1 MSILISIENFLKWT
15 DFRFWNW
22 NFLHDFYIPF
32 IFRNKFLAEHRKS
45 HLDAEGNLPCPQCE
59 KSCPNYTEMA
69 KHMHAIHNV
78 GPIYECM
85 QCDWK
90 NKNKQLY
97 NKHMNTAHVD
107 KSDKKFICDQVC
119 LSFQRN
125 KLGVLS
131 KMWIPQYQITINNT
145 FKSLTSNFQT

>member
-1 MSILISIENFLKWT
+1 MRLFNVSKKMLVLLSKNYI
-15 DFRFWNW
+15 FW
-22 NFLHDFYIPF
+22 IIICF

-45 HLDAEGNLPCPQCE
+45 HLDSEGNLPCPQCE

-107 KSDKKFICDQVC
+107 KSVKKFICDQVIVNG
-119 LSFQRN
+119 SFQRIFVCLKN
-125 KLGVLS
+125 
-131 KMWIPQYQITINNT
+131 IT
-145 FKSLTSNFQT
+145 F

>member
-1 MSILISIENFLKWT
+1 M
-15 DFRFWNW
+15 
-22 NFLHDFYIPF
+22 LHDFYIPF

-125 KLGVLS
+125 KVGVVS
-131 KMWIPQYQITINNT
+131 KMYT
-145 FKSLTSNFQT
+145 

>member
-1 MSILISIENFLKWT
+1 MLHF
-15 DFRFWNW
+15 
-22 NFLHDFYIPF
+22 FLHSFYFQKQISRFLLKIGLSLVEPIEGQGKILMKCSNCDS

-107 KSDKKFICDQVC
+107 KSDKKFICDQVIVKYNF
-119 LSFQRN
+119 LIQFS
-125 KLGVLS
+125 
-131 KMWIPQYQITINNT
+131 ITEG
-145 FKSLTSNFQT
+145 K

>member
-1 MSILISIENFLKWT
+1 M
-15 DFRFWNW
+15 
-22 NFLHDFYIPF
+22 LHFFYIPF

-45 HLDAEGNLPCPQCE
+45 HQDAEGNLPCPQCE

-107 KSDKKFICDQVC
+107 KSVKKFICDQVIVNG
-119 LSFQRN
+119 SFQRIFVC
-125 KLGVLS
+125 L
-131 KMWIPQYQITINNT
+131 
-145 FKSLTSNFQT
+145 NFLIQFSIIEKK

>member
-1 MSILISIENFLKWT
+1 
-15 DFRFWNW
+15 
-22 NFLHDFYIPF
+22 
-32 IFRNKFLAEHRKS
+32 
-45 HLDAEGNLPCPQCE
+45 
-59 KSCPNYTEMA
+59 
-69 KHMHAIHNV
+69 MHAIHNV

-107 KSDKKFICDQVC
+107 KSDKKFICDQVY

-125 KLGVLS
+125 KVGEN
-131 KMWIPQYQITINNT
+131 NNT
-145 FKSLTSNFQT
+145 FKSLFTSNFQT

>member
-1 MSILISIENFLKWT
+1 MKCSNCDS
-15 DFRFWNW
+15 
-22 NFLHDFYIPF
+22 

-45 HLDAEGNLPCPQCE
+45 HLNAEGNLPCPQCE

-119 LSFQRN
+119 LSFQR
-125 KLGVLS
+125 KKVGVVS
-131 KMWIPQYQITINNT
+131 KMYTRSKITTLSNVFLHQICKHRKHHNLIKTSMWIFI
-145 FKSLTSNFQT
+145 SVV